1 MVRINSR
8 DSTCVMHLNIF
19 HMKFTL
25 NSCEFHFYS
34 SIHLKTLP
42 SCSQAAILSLPVLL
56 LSSFILEKDLTFQ
69 LNKNYPRMSC
79 AKFGGYCAGDLET
92 KKTIE
97 NEI

>member
-1 MVRINSR
+1 MLISHGTFMVRINSR

-25 NSCEFHFYS
+25 NSCDFHFHS

-56 LSSFILEKDLTFQ
+56 LSSLGKGRDLSIEQKLPKDVL
-69 LNKNYPRMSC
+69 C
-79 AKFGGYCAGDLET
+79 
-92 KKTIE
+92 
-97 NEI
+97 